1 MAATTFERQLA
12 AFDVHSKTS
21 RSSSSSGNHKSS
33 GQHTSVSRHHSSGPD
48 FRKSSSSGHHSSS
61 SRHHSS
67 TRSSESSSGSKS
79 IKPET
84 EAALKGKSIHD
95 KDGNKTSHKHHE
107 DDKTSRKRHRSSSKS
122 SGSKKGRLSEEKVE
136 VTTGTVIYTYFFGM
150 ICGNGSKRNKKV
162 DSII

>member
-1 MAATTFERQLA
+1 MEMAATTFERQLA

-61 SRHHSS
+61 SRHSS
-67 TRSSESSSGSKS
+67 TRSSQSSSGSKS

-84 EAALKGKSIHD
+84 EAVHKGKSSHE

-136 VTTGTVIYTYFFGM
+136 VTTATVICTFFGM
-150 ICGNGSKRNKKV
+150 IRMGMAAREINKL
-162 DSII
+162 IP